1 MHMEPPPIPL
11 IKINPNDNLDKDFV
25 EIKFLRYPTSENS
38 YLYEFKM
45 NLFDNGYL
53 EEFLLFVCKFS
64 MTLVVPGKI
73 LIDAKVK
80 HIFTIVHVEALR
92 QFDLLSYDVEGT
104 EPLTVETIILGLAS

>member
-1 MHMEPPPIPL
+1 MEPPLTPL
-11 IKINPNDNLDKDFV
+11 IKIKHDAK
-25 EIKFLRYPTSENS
+25 SEKS
-38 YLYEFKM
+38 DLYEFKM

-64 MTLVVPGKI
+64 MTLAVPGKI

-104 EPLTVETIILGLAS
+104 DPLTVETIILGLAS